1 VTDPQPTKDS
11 RPRRTDALARTVG
24 SVIGQVDKVAGHV
37 ERVSE
42 DVVHRA
48 TAKVESRRGGAYAAS
63 IIRWLRDGIVF
74 MLRDWRLVLLQV
86 PSAVG
91 VSFVLYRLRVRA
103 LGTQEIVSMS
113 PWSFTALAVL
123 SVALF
128 LLVFTCSTVFVV
140 ALKRTPPGGRA
151 DLPSAWA
158 ETRVRWRW
166 LLLASFASGLLVGGL
181 FAFARNFERL
191 GYTVI
196 GLIAV
201 GVLVGLVAVV
211 PLRVASAA
219 PRKQPRT
226 SRVAR
231 VRGMAIGS
239 SASLIM
245 EAPTVGMAEV
255 GRLFTK
261 VPGLRIFGY
270 AAVVIGGLLHMAAQ
284 SSTRAFKF
292 TSKFL
297 GGDDP
302 KTDEPKAEETTA
314 VEARTDDT
322 KADETD
328 RADEGGADPSAP
340 APGGSANGLGGL
352 DPVAGPAD
360 QELDDEQQHRRD
372 DQGDDRSSCA
382 ET

>member
-1 VTDPQPTKDS
+1 
-11 RPRRTDALARTVG
+11 
-24 SVIGQVDKVAGHV
+24 
-37 ERVSE
+37 
-42 DVVHRA
+42 
-48 TAKVESRRGGAYAAS
+48 
-63 IIRWLRDGIVF
+63 
-74 MLRDWRLVLLQV
+74 
-86 PSAVG
+86 
-91 VSFVLYRLRVRA
+91 
-103 LGTQEIVSMS
+103 
-113 PWSFTALAVL
+113 
-123 SVALF
+123 
-128 LLVFTCSTVFVV
+128 
-140 ALKRTPPGGRA
+140 
-151 DLPSAWA
+151 
-158 ETRVRWRW
+158 
-166 LLLASFASGLLVGGL
+166 
-181 FAFARNFERL
+181 
-191 GYTVI
+191 
-196 GLIAV
+196 
-201 GVLVGLVAVV
+201 
-211 PLRVASAA
+211 
-219 PRKQPRT
+219 
-226 SRVAR
+226 
-231 VRGMAIGS
+231 MAIGS

-297 GGDDP
+297 GGDEP
-302 KTDEPKAEETTA
+302 TTDEPKAEETTA

-328 RADEGGADPSAP
+328 QADEGAPDPSAP
-340 APGGSANGLGGL
+340 APGTGANGLGGL